1 MLRPLLDE
9 RGIVAATLADV
20 GSGLLLD
27 GWTDTP
33 DLPDVDLLAA
43 SHVDMV
49 RAARGLSDGDA
60 GEVTVVL
67 GACHHLL
74 ADVPDPHGDRLV
86 LAVVVHGGRGRVAR
100 ARRRL
105 REATRS
111 AGLTAGPDLTLRPVE
126 GTWRPPPVETVE
138 APSRRPAPPAA
149 PLRGHGTHPAPP
161 SAMPDAPHS

>member
-33 DLPDVDLLAA
+33 ELPDLDLLAA

-67 GACHHLL
+67 GRCHHLL

-86 LAVVVHGGRGRVAR
+86 LAVVVDGGRGRVAR

-105 REATRS
+105 REATSS
-111 AGLTAGPDLTLRPVE
+111 AGLTAGPDLALRPVE
-126 GTWRPPPVETVE
+126 GAWSPPPAETVDS
-138 APSRRPAPPAA
+138 PSRRPAPSIA
-149 PLRGHGTHPAPP
+149 PVRAHGPVPAPP
-161 SAMPDAPHS
+161 SAMPGAPRP